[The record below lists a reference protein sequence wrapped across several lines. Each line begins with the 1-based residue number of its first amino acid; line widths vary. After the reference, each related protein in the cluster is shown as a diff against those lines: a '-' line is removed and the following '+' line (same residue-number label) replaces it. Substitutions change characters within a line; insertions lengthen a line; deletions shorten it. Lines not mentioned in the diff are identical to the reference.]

1 MNSIHSLAT
10 GNRRARGF
18 TLVELLVSVLIIAI
32 LSTLTFSGY
41 RTWVNMSAKAAC
53 SNNLRMLATATNLY
67 LGDNNNFYPPYVK
80 KSENGRMWFFGEETS
95 APGVAE
101 GDRELNKEA
110 GPLYPYIQQVGKI
123 EVCRGF
129 NYGSALWKAKFKGA
143 SYGYGYNWILGGR
156 TTGKPMN
163 AAQLTGPSVIL
174 FGDCGQVNTFQAPA
188 SAAKPMI
195 EEFYI
200 INEKDKTV
208 HFRHGGRANM
218 GFVDGHVESMKPAKG
233 TEDRRIPGEL
243 VGRITPRGSLD
254 YLR

>member
-1 MNSIHSLAT
+1 MKSDRSHAT
-10 GNRRARGF
+10 WRCRGRGF

-32 LSTLTFSGY
+32 LATLTFSGY

-67 LGDNNNFYPPYVK
+67 LGDNNNFFPPYVK

-174 FGDCGQVNTFQAPA
+174 FGDCGQVNTFQPPA

-208 HFRHGGRANM
+208 HFRHGGSANIL
-218 GFVDGHVESMKPAKG
+218 FVDGHVESFKPYPGTVDTRLKG
-233 TEDRRIPGEL
+233 EV
-243 VGRITPRGSLD
+243 VGRITKAGSME